1 MERSSSNPPSMFET
15 EGLDGRGLLAVA
27 RQSVLYRN
35 VQLAHILDVRGFEW
49 LAVLAHAYFTE
60 AGTEVHSLAE
70 LPLGDNRVEKL
81 GELRKTVSLIEG
93 VERVPPEVWSVLLD
107 RSDSRLFLRRSGSRD
122 VLECGVV
129 ELQRSLSTLEF
140 GDEIEIASQTGRW
153 YMRIKSDDPV
163 AFIAG
168 DSAVITALVS
178 AAPFNALLVPN
189 DFVFSY

>member
-1 MERSSSNPPSMFET
+1 MFET

>member
-1 MERSSSNPPSMFET
+1 MFAT
-15 EGLDGRGLLAVA
+15 EGLDGRALLAVA
-27 RQSVLYRN
+27 RQSVLCRN
-35 VQLAHILDVRGFEW
+35 VQLAHILDVQGFEW

-70 LPLGDNRVEKL
+70 LPLGDKRVEKL
-81 GELRKTVSLIEG
+81 GELRKTGSLIEG
-93 VERVPPEVWSVLLD
+93 VERVPQEVWSVLLD
-107 RSDSRLFLRRSGSRD
+107 RSDSRLLLRRPGSRD

-163 AFIAG
+163 TFIAG
-168 DSAVITALVS
+168 DSSVVTALVS
-178 AAPFNALLVPN
+178 AAPLNALLVPN